1 MVQDSG
7 TCGHI
12 GPATQAQQSAGEV
25 ISSTEEEFQDP
36 GANGYGEGFF
46 CSFLFEMQLGLGGLM
61 GFETGKMRFLEKVKT
76 RLLYTKVYG

>member
-36 GANGYGEGFF
+36 GANGYGEDFF
-46 CSFLFEMQLGLGGLM
+46 VLFFLRCSLVWED
-61 GFETGKMRFLEKVKT
+61 
-76 RLLYTKVYG
+76 